1 MINFEDFLKVEIKI
15 GEIKEVA
22 ILEKSDKLI
31 VEKVDFGE
39 GELRTVVS
47 GIKNYF
53 EDVQDLV
60 GLKCAFVTNLEPRS
74 IMGIES
80 QAMIMAAS
88 TDDDIFSPL
97 VVSSDIPVGT
107 KIG

>member
-15 GEIKEVA
+15 GEIKEVT

-39 GELRTVVS
+39 EEYRTVVS

-60 GLKCAFVTNLEPRS
+60 GLKCAFVTNLEPRK

-88 TDDDIFSPL
+88 TDEEDFSPL
-97 VVSSDIPVGT
+97 IVSQDIPAGT

>member
-1 MINFEDFLKVEIKI
+1 MINFDDFLKIEMKV
-15 GEIKEVA
+15 GEIKEVE

-47 GIKNYF
+47 GIKNF
-53 EDVQDLV
+53 FDDVQVLV
-60 GLKCAFVTNLEPRS
+60 GLKCGFITNLEPRK

-88 TDDDIFSPL
+88 TDDGTFSPL
-97 VVSSDIPVGT
+97 VVSADIPVGT

>member
-15 GEIKEVA
+15 GEIKEVT

-39 GELRTVVS
+39 EELRTVVS

-88 TDDDIFSPL
+88 TDDGTFSPL

-107 KIG
+107 QIG

>member
-1 MINFEDFLKVEIKI
+1 MINFDDFLKVEIKI
-15 GEIKEVA
+15 GEIKEVE

-39 GELRTVVS
+39 EELRTVVS

-53 EDVQDLV
+53 DDPKELE

-88 TDDDIFSPL
+88 TDDGTFSPL
-97 VVSSDIPVGT
+97 VVSPDIPVGT

>member
-15 GEIKEVA
+15 GEIKEVT

-39 GELRTVVS
+39 EEYRTVVS

-60 GLKCAFVTNLEPRS
+60 GLKCAFVTNLEPRK

-88 TDDDIFSPL
+88 TDEEDFSPL
-97 VVSSDIPVGT
+97 IVSQDIPVGT

>member
-1 MINFEDFLKVEIKI
+1 MINFEDFLKVEIRI
-15 GEIKEVA
+15 GEIKEVE

-31 VEKVDFGE
+31 VENVDFGE
-39 GELRTVVS
+39 EELRTVVS
-47 GIKNYF
+47 GIRNYF

-88 TDDDIFSPL
+88 TEEGDFSPL
-97 VVSSDIPVGT
+97 VVSQAIPAGT